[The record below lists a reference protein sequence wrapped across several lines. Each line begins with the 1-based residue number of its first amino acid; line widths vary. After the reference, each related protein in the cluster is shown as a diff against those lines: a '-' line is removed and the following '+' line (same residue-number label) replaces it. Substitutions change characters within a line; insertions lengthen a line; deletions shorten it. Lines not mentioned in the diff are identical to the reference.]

1 MARFVATFVSGI
13 DDGAI
18 AGLIAL
24 GIVLLFRTTGV
35 VNFAQGDLLTLGAYF
50 GIWLL
55 VDLHWPTA
63 LAYVGAIGLSFM
75 VGVAVERVGYA
86 PLRRRPLLSIV
97 ISTFALSLLIE
108 AIITHVFT
116 NTPRT
121 LPFLASG
128 HFYLGGAQIQYQ
140 DVVIVGV
147 TIVVLLAVQIM
158 LHWTTLG
165 RQVRALASDRDAALL
180 QGIRAS
186 WLSMLMF
193 GLSSACAG
201 IAGLLIAPILA
212 ATPTLGFEL
221 LLSSFAAVVLGGF
234 DRPVGA
240 VTAAVGIGVLT
251 QLAGGYISSS
261 WNEAW
266 PYIILLAIL
275 VVRPEGLV
283 KASVGVRY

>member
-1 MARFVATFVSGI
+1 MSGI

-55 VDLHWPTA
+55 VDLKLPTA
-63 LAYVGAIGLSFM
+63 VAYIGAIFLSFL
-75 VGVAVERVGYA
+75 VGVVVERVGYA
-86 PLRRRPLLSIV
+86 PLRRRSLLSIV

-108 AIITHVFT
+108 AIITHIFT

-121 LPFLASG
+121 FPLAISG
-128 HFYLGGAQIQYQ
+128 HFYLSGAQIQYQ
-140 DVVIVGV
+140 DVL
-147 TIVVLLAVQIM
+147 IVVVTLVILGAVQAM

-165 RQVRALASDRDAALL
+165 RQVRAVSTDRDASLL

-212 ATPTLGFEL
+212 ATPTLGFGL
-221 LLSSFAAVVLGGF
+221 LLTSFAALVLGGF

-240 VTAAVGIGVLT
+240 VLAALGIGIAT

-266 PYIILLAIL
+266 PYIILLGIL

>member
-1 MARFVATFVSGI
+1 VTRFIAVLVSGI

-18 AGLIAL
+18 TGLIAL

-55 VDLHWPTA
+55 IDLKLPTA
-63 LAYVGAIGLSFM
+63 VAYIGAIILSFL
-75 VGVAVERVGYA
+75 VGVAIERVGYA
-86 PLRRRPLLSIV
+86 PLRRRPLIAIV
-97 ISTFALSLLIE
+97 ISTFALSLLIQ
-108 AIITHVFT
+108 AILTHVFT
-116 NTPRT
+116 NITRT
-121 LPFLASG
+121 FPDLISG
-128 HFYLGGAQIQYQ
+128 HFTLAGAPVQYQ
-140 DVVIVGV
+140 DVLIVGV
-147 TIVVLLAVQIM
+147 TLVILGLVQAM

-165 RQVRALASDRDAALL
+165 RQVRAVSTDRDAALL

-193 GLSSACAG
+193 GLSAACAG
-201 IAGLLIAPILA
+201 IAGLLIAPILYA
-212 ATPTLGFEL
+212 YPTLGFGL
-221 LLSSFAAVVLGGF
+221 LLGSFAALVIGGF

-240 VTAAVGIGVLT
+240 VLAALGIGIAT
-251 QLAGGYISSS
+251 QLANGYISAS
-261 WNEAW
+261 WNSAW

-275 VVRPEGLV
+275 IVRPEGLV

>member
-1 MARFVATFVSGI
+1 MARFIATFASGI
-13 DDGAI
+13 DDGAV

-24 GIVLLFRTTGV
+24 GIVLLFKTTGV
-35 VNFAQGDLLTLGAYF
+35 VNFAQGDLLTLGGYF

-63 LAYVGAIGLSFM
+63 WAYIGAIVLSFM
-75 VGVAVERVGYA
+75 VGVVIERIGYA
-86 PLRRRPLLSIV
+86 PLRRRSLLSIL
-97 ISTFALSLLIE
+97 IATFALSLLIE

-116 NTPRT
+116 NTPKT
-121 LPFLASG
+121 LPFLVSG
-128 HFYLGGAQIQYQ
+128 HFYLSGAQIQYQ
-140 DVVIVGV
+140 DVVIIGV
-147 TIVVLLAVQIM
+147 TLVILVAVQFM
-158 LHWTTLG
+158 LNRTTLG

-186 WLSMLMF
+186 RLSMLMF

-201 IAGLLIAPILA
+201 IAGLLIVPILA
-212 ATPTLGFEL
+212 ATPTLGFSL
-221 LLSSFAAVVLGGF
+221 LLSSFAAVVIGGF

-240 VTAAVGIGVLT
+240 VVAALGIGIVT
-251 QLAGGYISSS
+251 QLAGGYVSSS

>member
-1 MARFVATFVSGI
+1 VSRFVATLASGI

-50 GIWLL
+50 LFWLQ
-55 VDLHWPTA
+55 VDLHWATP
-63 LAYVGAIGLSFM
+63 LAYVGGIAISFLI
-75 VGVAVERVGYA
+75 GVAVERVGYA
-86 PLRRRPLLSIV
+86 PLRRRPLLAIV

-116 NTPRT
+116 NTPKSI
-121 LPFLASG
+121 PFLASG

-140 DVVIVGV
+140 DVIIIGV
-147 TIVVLLAVQIM
+147 TLVILLGVQLL
-158 LHWTTLG
+158 LHRTTLG
-165 RQVRALASDRDAALL
+165 RQVRAMASDRDAALL
-180 QGIRAS
+180 QGIRAP

-201 IAGLLIAPILA
+201 IAGMLIAPILA
-212 ATPTLGFEL
+212 ATPTLGFSL
-221 LLSSFAAVVLGGF
+221 LLSSFAAVIVGGF

-240 VTAAVGIGVLT
+240 VLAAVGILVVT

-275 VVRPEGLV
+275 IVRPEGLV

>member
-1 MARFVATFVSGI
+1 MARFVATFASGI

-24 GIVLLFRTTGV
+24 GIVLLFKTTGV

-55 VDLHWPTA
+55 IDLKLPTA
-63 LAYVGAIGLSFM
+63 VAYVGAIFLSFM
-75 VGVAVERVGYA
+75 VGVLVERVGYA
-86 PLRRRPLLSIV
+86 PLRRRSLLSIV
-97 ISTFALSLLIE
+97 ISTFALSLLIQ
-108 AIITHVFT
+108 AILTHVFT

-121 LPFLASG
+121 FPLAIAG

-140 DVVIVGV
+140 DVLI
-147 TIVVLLAVQIM
+147 LAVTLGILGLVQMM

-165 RQVRALASDRDAALL
+165 RQVRALASDREASLL

-186 WLSMLMF
+186 RLSMLMF

-201 IAGLLIAPILA
+201 IAGLLIVPILA
-212 ATPTLGFEL
+212 ATPALGFSL
-221 LLSSFAAVVLGGF
+221 LLSSFAAVVVGGF

-240 VTAAVGIGVLT
+240 VLAALGIGILT
-251 QLAGGYISSS
+251 QMAGGYILPS

-266 PYIILLAIL
+266 PYIILLVVL
-275 VVRPEGLV
+275 VIKPEGLV